1 MFLIKLFHLFTIKI
15 YQISFNIYCLSI
27 NTSIFAPSNHT
38 IMSKTN
44 KFVFLVLH
52 IIAWIIFVGLCIEA
66 GALLVNFA
74 FSIYNP
80 EVISRLYQKLDLMDM
95 YNQDPWVFYRIYSFI
110 LTVAILKA
118 YLFYFVIILLLKLDM
133 TKPFDSWV
141 ADKISKISY
150 ITFAIGI
157 VSYIAK
163 QTCKNL
169 MHKNFDVSMLDQFW
183 TDSQA
188 FILMAAIIYVIATI
202 FQKGVELQNEND
214 LTV

>member
-1 MFLIKLFHLFTIKI
+1 
-15 YQISFNIYCLSI
+15 
-27 NTSIFAPSNHT
+27 
-38 IMSKTN
+38 MSKTN

-66 GALLVNFA
+66 GGLLVNFV

-80 EVISRLYQKLDLMDM
+80 DMISKLYQKLDLMVI
-95 YNQDPWVFYRIYSFI
+95 YNQNPWVFYRIYSFI

-118 YLFYFVIILLLKLDM
+118 YLFYLVIILLLKLDM

-163 QTCKNL
+163 QTSKNL
-169 MHKNFDVSMLDQFW
+169 MHHNFDVSMLDPFW